1 MVHESFD
8 GQSKTACD
16 ITTKATRI
24 ETSNEYVN
32 NATTSSR
39 RPAGAGR
46 AKAPAVR
53 PGTGASNQFTRRL
66 PPRAK
71 CPCVR
76 SPAERASAGPGVN
89 IGTKWHHRTG
99 ETMNRLELAVH

>member
-1 MVHESFD
+1 MVEPLFD

-24 ETSNEYVN
+24 ETSNEYVI

-39 RPAGAGR
+39 RPADAGR
-46 AKAPAVR
+46 AKAPMVR
-53 PGTGASNQFTRRL
+53 PAGGPGRGTSNHFTRRL
-66 PPRAK
+66 PLRAK

-76 SPAERASAGPGVN
+76 NPARRASAGPGVK
-89 IGTKWHHRTG
+89 ICTKCNH
-99 ETMNRLELAVH
+99 